1 MPYRLRLPII
11 KAFFVLLPVF
21 LFLLLLFSSSPSF
34 AVGLPWVEYSVRGG
48 ETLDSIGEKYG
59 VSPKTIER
67 ANEFAAR
74 KRTIRPGDKILVPK
88 TESDLISTLA
98 EHRARLRGETLADEI
113 RPEAPVTVPVAPKKP
128 AVTIEDGLEPLIRPL
143 EGRVT
148 SPFGNRRGRLHDGID
163 IPARPGTP
171 ILAARS
177 GKVVFSGTIRGFG
190 NTVTIDHGGGFVTR
204 YSHNCSNL
212 VKKGDWVR
220 RGQPVAKV
228 GRTGRSTCNHLHF
241 SILVNGKAVNP
252 EKYLPK
258 N

>member
-1 MPYRLRLPII
+1 MPLRRRLLNFRTLL
-11 KAFFVLLPVF
+11 VLLSIVF
-21 LFLLLLFSSSPSF
+21 VFFSPSPSS
-34 AVGLPWVEYSVRGG
+34 AEGLPWVEYSVRGG

-67 ANEFAAR
+67 ANELTTGN
-74 KRTIRPGDKILVPK
+74 KTIRPGEKILIPR
-88 TESDLISTLA
+88 TDSDLISALA
-98 EHRARLRGETLADEI
+98 EHRARLRGETLVKEL
-113 RPEAPVTVPVAPKKP
+113 RTEAPVTVPVVPKKP
-128 AVTIEDGLEPLIRPL
+128 AVTLEDGLEPLIRPL

-148 SPFGNRRGRLHDGID
+148 SPFGKRGGRLHDGID
-163 IPARPGTP
+163 IPARAGTP

-177 GKVVFSGTIRGFG
+177 GRVIFSGVIRGFG
-190 NTVTIDHGGGFVTR
+190 NTVTIDHGKGFVTR

-220 RGQPVAKV
+220 RGQPIGKV

-241 SILVNGKAVNP
+241 SILINGKAINP

-258 N
+258 Q